1 MQNQSERLQSLVEI
15 NRQLSR
21 AANTTEYLNGIL
33 VAAADLTDSDG
44 AAILE
49 YDEQAALLRFLAL
62 AGLDQKA
69 LEALETV
76 SVPLEGSVAGT
87 AFASAKP
94 LIVQDVRKIKY
105 HFKNADEVSGFE
117 THSILAVPITFHGQ
131 VLGVFEVIN
140 KSGPDYTGDDA
151 TILEV
156 LCVQAAVAIQNVRL
170 QRLLTQTR
178 EDAERLNRMKSDFI
192 AITSHELRT
201 PLGLILGHSTFLREV
216 IDEEHHAQMDT
227 IIRNAMRLKEII
239 ENMTNADNAQSGTAL
254 VRRRS
259 VSLKKL
265 IQELM
270 TTFVED
276 AKQKNIALNTDL
288 GDNDDLMVEGDTEK
302 IGIAISNLIKNA
314 IAFTNEKGHIFVVA
328 ERVPGYVKV
337 SVIDDG
343 IGIPP
348 ESLSHIFERFYQV
361 ESHLTR
367 KHGGM
372 GLGLSV
378 TKMMVEM
385 HGGRIWAES
394 MVGKGSNFTMLLP
407 LDSSQAEALGKVFT
421 A

>member
-1 MQNQSERLQSLVEI
+1 MKNSPNRIDQLVEI

-21 AANTTEYLNGIL
+21 AADTNEYLNGIL
-33 VAAADLTDSDG
+33 VAAADLTGSEA

-49 YDEQAALLRFLAL
+49 FDEQATLLRFLAL
-62 AGLDQKA
+62 AGLDQKS

-76 SVPLEGSVAGT
+76 TVPLEGSVAGT

-94 LIVQDVRKIKY
+94 LVVQDVKKVNY
-105 HFKNADEVSGFE
+105 HFKNADEISGYQ
-117 THSILAVPITFHGQ
+117 TRCILAVPIAFQGQ
-131 VLGVFEVIN
+131 VMGVFEVLN
-140 KSGPDYTGDDA
+140 KSGADYTEDDT
-151 TILEV
+151 TILET

-178 EDAERLNRMKSDFI
+178 ADTERLNRMKSDFI

-216 IDEEHHAQMDT
+216 IGEEFHNQMDT

-239 ENMTNADNAQSGTAL
+239 ENMTNADNVQSGTAL

-259 VSLKKL
+259 VSLRNL
-265 IQELM
+265 IRELM
-270 TTFVED
+270 TTFAED
-276 AKQKNIALNTDL
+276 AKQKGIVLNSDI
-288 GDNDDLMVEGDTEK
+288 GDVDDLMVEGDAEK

-314 IAFTNEKGHIFVVA
+314 IAFTNEKGHVFVVA

-378 TKMMVEM
+378 AKMMVEM

-394 MVGKGSNFTMLLP
+394 VVGKGSNFTMLLP

>member
-1 MQNQSERLQSLVEI
+1 MKNHPERLKRLFEV
-15 NRQLSR
+15 NRDLGL
-21 AANTTEYLNGIL
+21 AADTNEYLNGIL
-33 VAAADLTDSDG
+33 VAAAELTQSEG

-49 YDEQAALLRFLAL
+49 FDDQAKHLRFLAL

-76 SVPLEGSVAGT
+76 TVPLEGSVAGT
-87 AFASAKP
+87 AFASVKP
-94 LIVQDVRKIKY
+94 VMLSDVQKVKY
-105 HFKNADEVSGFE
+105 HFKNADKISGFQ
-117 THSILAVPITFHGQ
+117 TKSILAVPIQFQGE
-131 VLGVFEVIN
+131 VLGVFEVLN
-140 KSGPDYTGDDA
+140 KPTGSDYTGDDA
-151 TILEV
+151 TILET
-156 LCVQAAVAIQNVRL
+156 LSVQAAVAIQNVRL
-170 QRLLTQTR
+170 QRLLTQTQG
-178 EDAERLNRMKSDFI
+178 DAERLNRMKSDFI

-216 IDEEHHAQMDT
+216 IGEDFHPQMDT

-239 ENMTNADNAQSGTAL
+239 ENMTNADNAETGMAL

-259 VSLKKL
+259 TSIKNLLK
-265 IQELM
+265 EM
-270 TTFVED
+270 VTNFAED
-276 AKQKNIALNTDL
+276 AKSKHITIKADV
-288 GDNDDLMVEGDTEK
+288 GEDDLMIEGDTEK
-302 IGIAISNLIKNA
+302 IGIAISSLIKNA
-314 IAFTNEKGHIFVVA
+314 ISFTNEKGHIFLVA

-343 IGIPP
+343 IGIPADALP
-348 ESLSHIFERFYQV
+348 HVFERFFQV

-378 TKMMVEM
+378 AKMMVEM

-394 MVGKGSNFTMLLP
+394 VSGKGSNFTMLLP

-421 A
+421 D